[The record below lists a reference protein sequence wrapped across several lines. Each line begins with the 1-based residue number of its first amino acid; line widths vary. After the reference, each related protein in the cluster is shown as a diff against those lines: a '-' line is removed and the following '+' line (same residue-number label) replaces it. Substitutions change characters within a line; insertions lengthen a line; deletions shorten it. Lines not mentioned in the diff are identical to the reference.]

1 MDNQHPSSPQSSL
14 TKPHQAPKMP
24 IKRIWHGYTTPENAD
39 AYQETLFSSVIPGIE
54 AKRIPGFR
62 SIEVLRRDTDAE
74 VEFITMMTFDSLQN
88 VIDFQGAD
96 YEAAYVPAEA
106 KRVLKHWDERC
117 AHYKIE
123 DVISYV

>member
-1 MDNQHPSSPQSSL
+1 
-14 TKPHQAPKMP
+14 MP